1 MAPLPRPCFGSIAP
15 ANITDENED
24 LKGIITQNLLQIG
37 GHEAYILQLEERI
50 KLLQNIIFCS
60 KSEKYKPEPKEE
72 QYPLIDEVEKI
83 QAEEPKEEPEIAV
96 PSHTRKKPGRRPLSA
111 DLPREDEIHDLPET
125 EKVCVCGCAL
135 TMIGENVSEKLDIA
149 PATIKVKRIIRYKYA
164 CRGCEGVE
172 SQAQGAG
179 GAVKLAAL
187 PPQIIPQGIVT
198 PGLLAFI
205 LVAKFVDALPFYR
218 QEAQFKRLGVELT
231 RATFCN
237 WALLAA
243 RAIAPPDRAASRRNS
258 LRADHQC
265 SAVDICKAQTNAPN
279 S

>member
-1 MAPLPRPCFGSIAP
+1 MASNRG
-15 ANITDENED
+15 NI
-24 LKGIITQNLLQIG
+24 
-37 GHEAYILQLEERI
+37 R
-50 KLLQNIIFCS
+50 
-60 KSEKYKPEPKEE
+60 YKTEPKEE
-72 QYPLIDEVEKI
+72 QYQLFDEVEKI

-96 PSHTRKKPGRRPLSA
+96 PAHTRKKPGRRPLSA

-135 TMIGENVSEKLDIA
+135 TRIGEEVSEKLDIA